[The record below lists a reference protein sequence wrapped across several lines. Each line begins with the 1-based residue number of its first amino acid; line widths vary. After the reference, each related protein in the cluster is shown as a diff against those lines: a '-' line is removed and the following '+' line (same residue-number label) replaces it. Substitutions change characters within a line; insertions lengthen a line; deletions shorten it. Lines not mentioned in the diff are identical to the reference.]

1 MRRSRDDIRI
11 FILEP
16 SLTLETIVTDSRLEP
31 RKIALATAVVAT
43 LPYLTLKLLWLS
55 GSTAGITSSD
65 GLAEMHG
72 TRHVV
77 GNLVT
82 IAMMALA
89 AGFAVALTRPWA
101 DRVPAK
107 LVLVLGAGA
116 TGLLAPILL
125 GLPIGLT
132 LQTLFGGDV
141 EAREDGL
148 APWVFGLVYGGFGL
162 LALALAVLVVDHV
175 LRRWGHLISEP
186 PERPS
191 APITLAAAAGL
202 LPFAAAMTFWGIA
215 GPGESGPQGLEGPA
229 QRTVLVVTG
238 VLTAAALVAPMAR
251 RWGTRRPRLSWL
263 AVWIGC
269 CVAALQGPTQLLL
282 AQGGEPQPAVAVVA
296 ALATPAACL
305 YGLAILRRRLEQV
318 GEVNGP
324 RGARS
329 LGSQPR
335 SAHPSTPGSL
345 PR

>member
-1 MRRSRDDIRI
+1 MSA
-11 FILEP
+11 
-16 SLTLETIVTDSRLEP
+16 SRLDP
-31 RKIALATAVVAT
+31 RKIALATAVLAT
-43 LPYLTLKLLWLS
+43 LPYLTLKLLWLG

-65 GLAEMHG
+65 GLDEMHG
-72 TRHVV
+72 TRHVI
-77 GNLVT
+77 GNVVT

-89 AGFAVALTRPWA
+89 AGFAFALTRPWA

-125 GLPIGLT
+125 GLPIGLAV
-132 LQTLFGGDV
+132 QTAFGSDT
-141 EAREDGL
+141 APREDGL

-162 LALALAVLVVDHV
+162 LAIALAVLVVAHV
-175 LRRWGHLISEP
+175 LHRWGHLISEP

-191 APITLAAAAGL
+191 LPITLAATAGL
-202 LPFAAAMTFWGIA
+202 LPFTAAMAFWGIA
-215 GPGESGPQGLEGPA
+215 GPGDSGPQGLEGPA
-229 QRTVLVVTG
+229 QRTVLLVTA
-238 VLTAAALVAPMAR
+238 VLTVGALLVPMAR
-251 RWGTRRPRLSWL
+251 GWAARRSRFAWL
-263 AVWIGC
+263 VTWTGC

-305 YGLAILRRRLEQV
+305 YGLAILRRGLAQV
-318 GEVNGP
+318 TEVNGP
-324 RGARS
+324 RGVRP

-335 SAHPSTPGSL
+335 SAHPSSRGSR

>member
-1 MRRSRDDIRI
+1 M
-11 FILEP
+11 
-16 SLTLETIVTDSRLEP
+16 TDSRLDT

-43 LPYLTLKLLWLS
+43 LPYLTLKVLWLS

-77 GNLVT
+77 GNVVT

-89 AGFAVALTRPWA
+89 AGFAFALTRPWA
-101 DRVPAK
+101 DRVPAR

-125 GLPIGLT
+125 GLPIGLA
-132 LQTLFGGDV
+132 LQAVFSGDV

-148 APWVFGLVYGGFGL
+148 APWVFALVYGGFGL
-162 LALALAVLVVDHV
+162 LAVALAALVVGHV
-175 LRRWGHLISEP
+175 LHRWGQLIGET

-191 APITLAAAAGL
+191 LPITLAATVGL
-202 LPFAAAMTFWGIA
+202 LPFAAAMAFWGIV

-229 QRTVLVVTG
+229 QRTVLVVTAA
-238 VLTAAALVAPMAR
+238 LTAGALLVPMAR
-251 RWGTRRPRLSWL
+251 GWGARRPRLAWL
-263 AVWIGC
+263 VVWTGC

-282 AQGGEPQPAVAVVA
+282 AQGGKLQPAVAVVA

-318 GEVNGP
+318 AEVSGLRGE
-324 RGARS
+324 RS
-329 LGSQPR
+329 RGSQPR
-335 SAHPSTPGSL
+335 SAHPSSPGSL